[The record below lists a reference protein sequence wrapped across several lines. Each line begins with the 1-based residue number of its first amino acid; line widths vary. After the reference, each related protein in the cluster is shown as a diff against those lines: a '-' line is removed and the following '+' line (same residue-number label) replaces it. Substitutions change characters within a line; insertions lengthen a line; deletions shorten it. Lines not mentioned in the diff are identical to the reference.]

1 MRRLISSF
9 NPWKSEH
16 YSHISRAHTLTSV
29 KEPRGFCFLFTPL
42 TKPRSHVSYS
52 GLTALNMTL
61 TEAPT
66 GERSDP
72 TDSQFTDN
80 AATNF
85 PSGAKLWLILIAVT
99 LASFIMLLDMTIV
112 ATAIPRI
119 TNDFSSLPDIGWYG
133 SAYTLASAALQPL
146 TGHFYSNL
154 STKWT
159 FLSFIT
165 VLEAGSLVCGFA
177 RSSTVFIIGRAV
189 AGLGTSGIMN
199 GALTIIAASVPLS
212 QRPTVTGVI
221 IGLAYVG
228 SVAGP
233 LIGGVFTYY
242 ATWRWCFWINLPIGV
257 VASGF
262 LLFTSIP
269 EHSPKRIGLFNL
281 VSRLDLLG
289 FSLLVPALI
298 MILLALQYGGNEH
311 PWDSAAVIGLLVG
324 GLVTVCLFVLW
335 ERRRGERAMIPLQLV
350 SKRVVW
356 SSNLVAGF
364 MTSTLLVHSYYLPI
378 YFQAVKD
385 ATPVQSGVYLLPSVL
400 SQLLSSALSG
410 ILIKKIGYCL
420 PAVILSGIMV
430 AIGGG
435 LLSLLNPTTPTAKWV
450 GYQILLGF
458 GRGLGIQMPI
468 ITVQAVLEPHLVPI
482 GMSLIVFSQ
491 TFGGSVFLTVANV
504 LFTSELRVALS
515 EFAPQVSADLIINT
529 GATAFRSIIP
539 VEDIPEVLQAYSKAV
554 SVAFYLSAA
563 LAVVYLM
570 FSWGMGWLDVR
581 NLRPYHEKN
590 NIHET

>member
-1 MRRLISSF
+1 M
-9 NPWKSEH
+9 
-16 YSHISRAHTLTSV
+16 AV
-29 KEPRGFCFLFTPL
+29 
-42 TKPRSHVSYS
+42 
-52 GLTALNMTL
+52 A
-61 TEAPT
+61 EAPL
-66 GERSDP
+66 GEKP
-72 TDSQFTDN
+72 DSTRGQPEDGVTID
-80 AATNF
+80 F
-85 PSGAKLWLILIAVT
+85 PSGAKLWAILIAVT
-99 LASFIMLLDMTIV
+99 LVSFIMLLDMTIV

-119 TNDFSSLPDIGWYG
+119 TDEFSSLPDIGWYG

-165 VLEAGSLVCGFA
+165 ILEAGSLVCGFA
-177 RSSTVFIIGRAV
+177 RSSTIFIVGRAV

-212 QRPTVTGVI
+212 KRPTVTGIV
-221 IGLAYVG
+221 IGLAYIG

-233 LIGGVFTYY
+233 LIGGVFTDY
-242 ATWRWCFWINLPIGV
+242 ATWRWCFWVNLPIGA

-262 LLFTSIP
+262 LLLTSIP
-269 EHSPKRIGLFNL
+269 EHTPKRIGLVDL

-289 FSLLVPALI
+289 FSMLAPALI

-311 PWDSAAVIGLLVG
+311 PWNSAPVIGLLVG
-324 GLVTVCLFVLW
+324 GLATACLFVLW
-335 ERRRGERAMIPLQLV
+335 ERRRGESAMIPLWLV

-378 YFQAVKD
+378 YFQAVRG

-400 SQLLSSALSG
+400 SQLVSTTLSG
-410 ILIKKIGYCL
+410 ILVKKIGYCL
-420 PAVILSGIMV
+420 PAVLLSGITV

-435 LLSLLNPTTPTAKWV
+435 LLSLLDPTTTTAKWV

-458 GRGLGIQMPI
+458 GRGVGIQMPI
-468 ITVQAVLEPHLVPI
+468 VMVQAILAPHLVPI

-504 LFTSELRVALS
+504 LFTSELREALS
-515 EFAPQVSADLIINT
+515 ELVPQVSADLIIST
-529 GATAFRSIIP
+529 GATSFRSVVP
-539 VEDIPEVLQAYSKAV
+539 VEDIPMVLQAYSKAI
-554 SVAFYLSAA
+554 SAAFYLSVA
-563 LAVVYLM
+563 LAVVYLL
-570 FSWGMGWLDVR
+570 FSWGMGWLDIR
-581 NLRPYHEKN
+581 RLQPDDEKN
-590 NIHET
+590 NNQEA

>member
-1 MRRLISSF
+1 MTEIKSPTLERRDPP
-9 NPWKSEH
+9 N
-16 YSHISRAHTLTSV
+16 SRCEDSD
-29 KEPRGFCFLFTPL
+29 
-42 TKPRSHVSYS
+42 
-52 GLTALNMTL
+52 TA
-61 TEAPT
+61 E
-66 GERSDP
+66 
-72 TDSQFTDN
+72 
-80 AATNF
+80 F
-85 PSGAKLWLILIAVT
+85 PSGAKLWAILIAVT
-99 LASFIMLLDMTIV
+99 LASFIMLLDMTII

-119 TNDFSSLPDIGWYG
+119 TDEFSSLPDIGWYG
-133 SAYTLASAALQPL
+133 SAYTLASAVLQPM

-165 VLEAGSLVCGFA
+165 VLETGSLVCGFS
-177 RSSTVFIIGRAV
+177 RSSTVFIIGRAI

-212 QRPTVTGVI
+212 QRPTVTGIV

-233 LIGGVFTYY
+233 LIGGVFTDFV
-242 ATWRWCFWINLPIGV
+242 TWRWCFWVNLPIGAV
-257 VASGF
+257 VGGF

-269 EHSPKRIGLFNL
+269 EHSSKRTGL
-281 VSRLDLLG
+281 LDLISHLDVLG
-289 FSLLVPALI
+289 FSLLAPALI

-311 PWDSAAVIGLLVG
+311 PWNSAPVIGLLVG
-324 GLVTVCLFVLW
+324 GLVTACLFALW
-335 ERRRGERAMIPLQLV
+335 ERQRGEKAMIPLPLI

-378 YFQAVKD
+378 YFQAVRN

-400 SQLLSSALSG
+400 SQLVSSALSG

-420 PAVILSGIMV
+420 PVVLLSGIMV

-435 LLSLLNPTTPTAKWV
+435 LLSLLDPTTPTAKWI
-450 GYQILLGF
+450 GYQTLLGF
-458 GRGLGIQMPI
+458 GRGIGIQMPMI
-468 ITVQAVLEPHLVPI
+468 MVQAVLDPHLVPI

-504 LFTSELRVALS
+504 VFTSELRTALS
-515 EFAPQVSADLIINT
+515 DLAPHVSADLIIST
-529 GATAFRSIIP
+529 GATAFRSIVP
-539 VEDIPEVLQAYSKAV
+539 MEDIPRVSQAYSKAV
-554 SVAFYLSAA
+554 SAAFYLSAA

-570 FSWGMGWLDVR
+570 FSWGMGWLDIR
-581 NLRPYHEKN
+581 KLTPHNEKTN
-590 NIHET
+590 DPEA